1 MLELIATGSEVS
13 LAVEAQKLLKE
24 EGIDV
29 RVISMPSWELFEAQ
43 EQSYKD
49 SILSLPWEKRV
60 SVEMLSTFGWDRYAK
75 HHMGLDSF
83 GASAPAKDVIAK
95 FEFTPAKLVSICK
108 AIVK

>member
-1 MLELIATGSEVS
+1 
-13 LAVEAQKLLKE
+13 
-24 EGIDV
+24 
-29 RVISMPSWELFEAQ
+29 
-43 EQSYKD
+43 
-49 SILSLPWEKRV
+49 
-60 SVEMLSTFGWDRYAK
+60 MLSTFGWDRYAK